1 MSLKYTCPG
10 CGTPLGYDGLCWKCK
25 SEQDVYKRQLDG
37 LQLHQNGETYPNDY
51 FESLCYD
58 FISRCDGDEWPE

>member
-1 MSLKYTCPG
+1 MSKELELASIHTTLAYINKMM
-10 CGTPLGYDGLCWKCK
+10 D
-25 SEQDVYKRQLDG
+25 LDG

-58 FISRCDGDEWPE
+58 FISRCDGDEWTE